1 MQYPNSGKLSHNKY
15 KESGDKKPD
24 MVGDIV
30 MERSVLKQ
38 LLDEHGDEITIKLSA
53 WKMEGSY
60 GPWMRISWNNYKP
73 KTEEQPRQQAPA
85 QKAIPMDDSDDIPF

>member
-24 MVGDIV
+24 MVGDII

-38 LLDEHGDEITIKLSA
+38 LLDEQGDEITIKLSA
-53 WKMEGSY
+53 WKMEGNY

-73 KTEEQPRQQAPA
+73 KTEGQPIQQKPEQAS
-85 QKAIPMDDSDDIPF
+85 IPLDDSDVPF

>member
-38 LLDEHGDEITIKLSA
+38 LLDEQGDEITIKLSA
-53 WKMEGSY
+53 WKMEGNY
-60 GPWMRISWNNYKP
+60 GPWMRLSWNNYKP
-73 KTEEQPRQQAPA
+73 KTEDQPRQQAPVQA
-85 QKAIPMDDSDDIPF
+85 AIPLDDSDVPF

>member
-24 MVGDIV
+24 MVGDII

-38 LLDEHGDEITIKLSA
+38 LLDEQGDEITIKLSA
-53 WKMEGSY
+53 WKMEGNY

-73 KTEEQPRQQAPA
+73 KTEGQPIQQKPEQAS
-85 QKAIPMDDSDDIPF
+85 IPLDDFDVPF

>member
-24 MVGDIV
+24 MVGDII

-38 LLDEHGDEITIKLSA
+38 LLDEQGDEITIKLSA
-53 WKMEGSY
+53 WKMEGNY

-73 KTEEQPRQQAPA
+73 KTEGQPIQQKPEQTS
-85 QKAIPMDDSDDIPF
+85 IPLDDSDVPF

>member
-24 MVGDIV
+24 MVGDII

-38 LLDEHGDEITIKLSA
+38 LLDEQGDEITIKLSA
-53 WKMEGSY
+53 WKMEGNY

-73 KTEEQPRQQAPA
+73 KTEGQPIQQKPERAS
-85 QKAIPMDDSDDIPF
+85 IPLDDSDVPF